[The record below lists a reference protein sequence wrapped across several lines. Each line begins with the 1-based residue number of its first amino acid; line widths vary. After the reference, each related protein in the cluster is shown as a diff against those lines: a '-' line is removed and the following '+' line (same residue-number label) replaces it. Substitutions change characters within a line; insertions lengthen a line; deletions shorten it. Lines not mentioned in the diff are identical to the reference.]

1 MVNEIDKIDE
11 GEIEVTADELIILK
25 ELTNNTFI
33 NPGEDNSNKSI
44 SYPYDVTFYGVTITG
59 ILYVYADVDKSWTEG
74 VVTGY
79 VVGTYKLSKK
89 KFKVNLYGPYTK
101 LKIVFDFPRRKAVA
115 KLYAQDILT
124 GKWHGKG
131 KKTLIRW

>member
-44 SYPYDVTFYGVTITG
+44 SYPYDVTFLRCNNYGYS
-59 ILYVYADVDKSWTEG
+59 LC
-74 VVTGY
+74 
-79 VVGTYKLSKK
+79 LC
-89 KFKVNLYGPYTK
+89 
-101 LKIVFDFPRRKAVA
+101 RR
-115 KLYAQDILT
+115 
-124 GKWHGKG
+124 
-131 KKTLIRW
+131 R